1 VGVIEPDLLSGMER
15 IVGDTH
21 DDGGLPIREARQV
34 AWIGGDDPRHV
45 DVGSGEDIDALVAM
59 TASHP
64 ITPQETD
71 EAIRGEAE
79 RSGMTLGS
87 GAHFPVRVGSR
98 VLDPLSEFA
107 EALGIW
113 PVIGI
118 EEISECR
125 EDSHP
130 KDRCKQKASI
140 HSCIVSRF
148 LSRDQKFTNCLK
160 LPPKSC
166 MMKKS
171 LLVWIKSSDSHFNGN
186 EESILLIFLLDYR
199 IMKVWGGGV
208 CHTNLGRPKNRL
220 SLRLYLFNRKEVVIP
235 K

>member
-1 VGVIEPDLLSGMER
+1 MLITLYEKARGTNLRGCESLMSSLTWILIQSFGDLTEER
-15 IVGDTH
+15 
-21 DDGGLPIREARQV
+21 
-34 AWIGGDDPRHV
+34 
-45 DVGSGEDIDALVAM
+45 
-59 TASHP
+59 
-64 ITPQETD
+64 
-71 EAIRGEAE
+71 
-79 RSGMTLGS
+79 
-87 GAHFPVRVGSR
+87 
-98 VLDPLSEFA
+98 
-107 EALGIW
+107 
-113 PVIGI
+113 
-118 EEISECR
+118 SECR
-125 EDSHP
+125 DDSHP

-199 IMKVWGGGV
+199 IMNVWGGGV